1 MFLLFEYVTN
11 IRSDLETTVRNE
23 RVGYPGVLITC
34 GLVLHVST
42 ESRDFSLLCGIISCG
57 CERRV
62 CSRGGGEGI
71 VRVEGVTV
79 GEERLEHGP
88 RKYAAQ
94 PTTAGWR
101 SWGGRWTWI
110 TTARARSA
118 LASSPAP
125 GTRASAVPVFAAT
138 QIVGT
143 HRIVRLLP
151 ASLRDHHRHFLQ
163 QYNNDAGEHHNVDG
177 ADQFP
182 HLSELIDPAS
192 YLAFLFNLSMHQRRI
207 NSPATSPAS

>member
-1 MFLLFEYVTN
+1 M
-11 IRSDLETTVRNE
+11 
-23 RVGYPGVLITC
+23 
-34 GLVLHVST
+34 
-42 ESRDFSLLCGIISCG
+42 
-57 CERRV
+57 
-62 CSRGGGEGI
+62 
-71 VRVEGVTV
+71 
-79 GEERLEHGP
+79 
-88 RKYAAQ
+88 AQ
-94 PTTAGWR
+94 L
-101 SWGGRWTWI
+101 GGRWTWI

-163 QYNNDAGEHHNVDG
+163 QYNNDASEHHNVDG

-182 HLSELIDPAS
+182 HLSELIDPAIE
-192 YLAFLFNLSMHQRRI
+192 LSRLLIQSV
-207 NSPATSPAS
+207 NAPTTN